1 MTTAMIETRV
11 HWRLHS
17 VCPPDWSSLI
27 DRHGAGFFHSPAG
40 LAAAGEK
47 GDSFFGELLDGDD
60 VVGIVAGVHRRCR
73 VLPRPRH
80 AYLPAPPAIAAGS
93 AVTVALAAEALREC
107 AGDEGWTEL
116 TVGSLEAAG
125 EVAVEEPGKAFPPR
139 TEYDIRLSGTPEEL
153 VMRLNR
159 HHRRHLSEGAPWT
172 LRTLSGRDA
181 RDVVI
186 QVTSSVR
193 QRAAT
198 HGGVTYDEVVVP
210 SVGAFREDPAWGL
223 TTYAA
228 MLGDVPFSA
237 ALVGWAGKRAYYV
250 SGGST
255 PEGYARNASVWLH
268 FQIALAFQAAGF
280 THYCLGGAPASARD
294 PQDPSHGLHRFKIGF
309 GSQVRFCAGARW
321 VFSAAH
327 DAGHRLPRWIRER
340 FLARGKEAASI

>member
-11 HWRLHS
+11 QWRLHS
-17 VCPPDWSSLI
+17 ACPADWSRLI
-27 DRHGAGFFHSPAG
+27 DRCAAGFFHSPAG
-40 LAAAGEK
+40 LAASGEK
-47 GDSFFGELLDGDD
+47 GESFFGELVDGDD

-73 VLPRPRH
+73 VLSRPRH

-93 AVTVALAAEALREC
+93 AVTAAFATEVLREC
-107 AGDEGWTEL
+107 AEDEGWTEL

-125 EVAVEEPGKAFPPR
+125 EVPVDASGKALPRR
-139 TEYDIRLSGTPEEL
+139 TEYDIQLSGTPEEL
-153 VMRLNR
+153 ERRLNR

-172 LRTLSGRDA
+172 LRTLSGREA

-186 QVTSSVR
+186 QVTSSAR
-193 QRAAT
+193 HRAAT
-198 HGGVTYDEVVVP
+198 YRGVTYDEVVLPAVE
-210 SVGAFREDPAWGL
+210 AFREDPVWGL

-228 MLGDVPFSA
+228 MLGDVPLSA

-255 PEGYARNASVWLH
+255 PEGYARDASVWLH

-294 PQDPSHGLHRFKIGF
+294 PKDPSHGLHRFKSGF
-309 GSQVRFCAGARW
+309 GSQVRSCSGARW
-321 VFSAAH
+321 VFSAEH
-327 DAGHRLPRWIRER
+327 EAGHRLTRWIRDQ
-340 FLARGKEAASI
+340 FLIGTKEAT